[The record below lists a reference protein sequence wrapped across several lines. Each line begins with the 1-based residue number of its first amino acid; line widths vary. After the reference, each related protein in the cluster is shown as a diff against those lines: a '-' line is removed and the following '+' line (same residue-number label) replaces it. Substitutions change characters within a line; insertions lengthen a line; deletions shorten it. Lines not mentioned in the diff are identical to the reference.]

1 MKTRTAMIL
10 ALAAVP
16 LGLQAAPF
24 AKGDAKAGQALHK
37 EKCVAC
43 HIGKFGGDGSRIYTR
58 AERKVKSADQLAQR
72 IAGCNANLG
81 LNLFPE
87 DEQNLG
93 AYLNSTY
100 YKFK

>member
-1 MKTRTAMIL
+1 MKRTAITL
-10 ALAAVP
+10 ALAALP
-16 LGLQAAPF
+16 LALHADPF
-24 AKGDAKAGQALHK
+24 PKGDAKAGEALHK
-37 EKCVAC
+37 EKCAGC
-43 HIGKFGGDGSRIYTR
+43 HISRFGGDGSRIYTR
-58 AERKVKSADQLAQR
+58 ADRKVKSADQLGQR

-93 AYLNSTY
+93 AYLNKSH